1 MADVHTDA
9 LGGDDDVLEGEVWN
23 DENTDIELDRD
34 IPTDVLD
41 SSSLSQDNTGS
52 EEAALQ
58 WIMFLLLAWQVCIS

>member
-9 LGGDDDVLEGEVWN
+9 LGGDDDVLEG
-23 DENTDIELDRD
+23 DDKNTDIELDRD

-41 SSSLSQDNTGS
+41 SNSLSQDNTGS

-58 WIMFLLLAWQVCIS
+58 WIMFLLLAWQVCIP